1 MKHTYLAF
9 HKMGDA
15 KTLIALA
22 SKKLHGV
29 QKIYSNTNQHQSACE
44 KKGLDLKV
52 YVPLTEKAQH
62 YNQD

>member
-1 MKHTYLAF
+1 
-9 HKMGDA
+9 MGDA